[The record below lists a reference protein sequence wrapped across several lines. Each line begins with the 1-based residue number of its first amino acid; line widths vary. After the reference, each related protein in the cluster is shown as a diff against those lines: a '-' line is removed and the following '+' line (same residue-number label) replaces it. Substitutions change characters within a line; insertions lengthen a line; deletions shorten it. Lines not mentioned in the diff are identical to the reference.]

1 MANQFSSGSV
11 DRQYLRAMGID
22 LWVDKKSTLHAS
34 VPTSPAVS
42 TSVSSDSGT
51 AKALAQMSVTEFTAA
66 VDDLMLTCSEPLRSA
81 ELLVVTEGS
90 GLTEAG
96 RKLLESMF
104 KAIELDTTQWFQ
116 AAISNPSDKEAVK
129 ADDSAN
135 RGTVSEIEK
144 AVNPKA
150 LVVLLQTGGSA
161 SALDALRNFQHR
173 PRMLQSFVVVSFHPQ
188 DLLDNPDAKRPAW
201 EDLKQLRQWLS

>member
-1 MANQFSSGSV
+1 
-11 DRQYLRAMGID
+11 MGID

-51 AKALAQMSVTEFTAA
+51 AKALLQMSVTEFTAA

>member
-1 MANQFSSGSV
+1 
-11 DRQYLRAMGID
+11 MGID

-51 AKALAQMSVTEFTAA
+51 AKALAQMSATEFTAA